1 MISLFIFGSQK
12 NIIGMKKM
20 ISLLLIIIVV
30 AGCNKEKIYKENLEG
45 TWQVYKYL
53 LYNVDKTQYF
63 HTQRPN
69 YSISFTSSGAFTETV
84 INNVPDTTAVT
95 GTYSFEDNDE
105 KIVLSHF
112 NLTYRADSIGLD
124 TMGYTIYDT
133 VEIRTEVLRK
143 YTIFN
148 LTRDHVQLRNDTSQ
162 LYMNK
167 KEE

>member
-1 MISLFIFGSQK
+1 
-12 NIIGMKKM
+12 MKKM

-63 HTQRPN
+63 ESRHPN
-69 YSISFTSSGAFTETV
+69 YSISFTTSGGFTETE
-84 INNVPDTTAVT
+84 INSVPDTIAVT

-105 KIVLSHF
+105 KLVLSHF
-112 NLTYRADSIGLD
+112 NLTYRTDSIGMD
-124 TMGYTIYDT
+124 TLGYTIYDT
-133 VEIRTEVLRK
+133 LEIRTEILRK

-148 LTRDHVQLRNDTSQ
+148 LSKDHVQLRNDTSQ